1 MVEKGHIQ
9 DLKYR
14 QDQGLSEKQLKI
26 LGASGPKAGR
36 ASGSQKED
44 QGRITERRAQRGPV
58 TGPGQGK
65 RLSVSVR

>member
-26 LGASGPKAGR
+26 LG